1 MNHTTTNKERV
12 GILTKKMKKRQEP
25 NMVKRQNLSR
35 FTHHVSRFMFYTLFA
50 LLLIYT
56 VPSANA
62 QTIGVGSKRFTE
74 SYVLGEIAKK
84 LLEDAGYRVEHKQ
97 GMGGTIIVWDALK
110 SGDIA
115 MYPDY
120 TGTIQETI
128 LKSAT
133 PMTPEQMWSALAE
146 HGIGMAGEL
155 GFNNTYALTMRRT
168 DAETR
173 NIRKISDLKNH
184 PDIKVGLTHEF
195 LDRKDGWEP
204 LSRHYG
210 LQIKPRG
217 LEHAL
222 AYVALNNGEI
232 DLMDAYSTDAKLAEY
247 DLTVLE
253 DDLQFFPKYHAVF
266 LYRLDTDYAAI
277 DAIRGM
283 EGKIDEGLM
292 TQLNA
297 EAERTNDFTAAVSL
311 YFSEVEYRAVEVAS
325 ESFVSKLAR
334 WTGRHLMLVGISMA
348 IAILVSIPLGIRASR
363 PGILS
368 QIIIGVPGV
377 MQTVPSLALLA
388 LLVPVP
394 MLGISPT
401 TAIVALF
408 LYSLLPIVRNTATG
422 LQNIP
427 TPLRESAT
435 ALGLEPSA
443 QLTKVYLPMA
453 SRTIL
458 AGIKTSAIINVGTA
472 TLAALIGAGGLG
484 EPIISG
490 LALNDAEVILQG
502 AIPAA
507 LLAILV
513 QVCFDAL
520 DRLLIPRGL
529 RLEEASQHAAANE

>member
-1 MNHTTTNKERV
+1 
-12 GILTKKMKKRQEP
+12 MKKQQAP
-25 NMVKRQNLSR
+25 NNARQNNSR
-35 FTHHVSRFMFYTLFA
+35 FTFHVSRFTFYILSA
-50 LLLIYT
+50 LLLIYIL
-56 VPSANA
+56 PSADA

-84 LLEDAGYRVEHKQ
+84 LLEDVGYHVEFKQ
-97 GMGGTIIVWDALK
+97 GMGGTIIVWEALK

-133 PMTPEQMWSALAE
+133 PMTTEQMRSALAE

-155 GFNNTYALTMRRT
+155 GFNNTYAFAMRR
-168 DAETR
+168 AHSESE
-173 NIRKISDLKNH
+173 NIRKISDLRNH
-184 PDIKVGLTHEF
+184 PNLKVGLTHEF
-195 LDRKDGWEP
+195 LERKDGWEP

-217 LEHAL
+217 MEHAL
-222 AYVALNNGEI
+222 AYVALNNAGI

-253 DDLQFFPKYHAVF
+253 DDLNFFPKYNAVF
-266 LYRLDTDYAAI
+266 LYRLDADQAAI
-277 DAIRGM
+277 NAIHTLDGT
-283 EGKIDEGLM
+283 IDEGLM
-292 TQLNA
+292 TRLNA
-297 EAERTNDFTAAVSL
+297 EAERTKDFAVAASL
-311 YFSEVEYRAVEVAS
+311 YFSEKESRMVEVKS
-325 ESFVSKLAR
+325 ESFLSKLLR
-334 WTGRHLMLVGISMA
+334 WTARHLMLVGISMA
-348 IAILVSIPLGIRASR
+348 IAIVVSIPLGIRASR
-363 PGILS
+363 PGLLS
-368 QIIIGVPGV
+368 QIIIGVPGI

-394 MLGISPT
+394 MLGISPA

-408 LYSLLPIVRNTATG
+408 FYSLLPIVRNTATG

-435 ALGLEPSA
+435 ALGIEPSA

-513 QVCFDAL
+513 QVCFDGL
-520 DRLLIPRGL
+520 DRLIIPRGL
-529 RLEEASQHAAANE
+529 RLEAAFQKVAAGE

>member
-1 MNHTTTNKERV
+1 
-12 GILTKKMKKRQEP
+12 MKKQQKA
-25 NMVKRQNLSR
+25 NGNQQNISR
-35 FTHHVSRFMFYTLFA
+35 FTPHVSRLTFYTLFA
-50 LLLIYT
+50 FLFIYAL
-56 VPSANA
+56 PSADA

-84 LLEDAGYRVEHKQ
+84 LLEDKGFRVEFKQ
-97 GMGGTIIVWDALK
+97 GMGGTIIVWGALQN
-110 SGDIA
+110 GDIA

-133 PMTPEQMWSALAE
+133 PLTSEQMRSALTE
-146 HGIGMAGEL
+146 YGIGMTGEL
-155 GFNNTYALTMRRT
+155 GFNNTYAFAMRRG
-168 DAETR
+168 DSDSR
-173 NIRKISDLKNH
+173 NIHKISDLRDH
-184 PDIKVGLTHEF
+184 PNLKVGLTHEF
-195 LDRKDGWEP
+195 LERKDGWEP

-217 LEHAL
+217 MEHAL
-222 AYVALNNGEI
+222 AYAALNNGEI
-232 DLMDAYSTDAKLAEY
+232 DLMDAYSTDAKLVEY
-247 DLTVLE
+247 DLAVLE
-253 DDLQFFPKYHAVF
+253 DDLHFFPKYNAVF
-266 LYRLDTDYAAI
+266 LYRLNADQAAI
-277 DAIRGM
+277 DAIRTL
-283 EGKIDEGLM
+283 EGAIDEELM
-292 TQLNA
+292 TRLNA
-297 EAERTNDFTAAVSL
+297 EAERTKNFAAAASL
-311 YFSEVEYRAVEVAS
+311 YFSEVEHRVVEVGS
-325 ESFVSKLAR
+325 DSFVSKLLR
-334 WTGRHLMLVGISMA
+334 WTARHLMLVGISMA
-348 IAILVSIPLGIRASR
+348 IAIVVSIPLGIRASR
-363 PGILS
+363 PGLLS
-368 QIIIGVPGV
+368 QIIIGVPGI

-427 TPLRESAT
+427 TPLRESAA
-435 ALGLEPSA
+435 ALGLEPAA

-458 AGIKTSAIINVGTA
+458 AGIKTSVIINVGTA

-490 LALNDAEVILQG
+490 LALNDAEIILQG

-513 QVCFDAL
+513 QVCFDGL
-520 DRLLIPRGL
+520 DRLIIPRGL
-529 RLEEASQHAAANE
+529 RLKAASQQAAAGE

>member
-1 MNHTTTNKERV
+1 MREQQKIRR
-12 GILTKKMKKRQEP
+12 KRE
-25 NMVKRQNLSR
+25 KCSR
-35 FTHHVSRFMFYTLFA
+35 FTHHVSRFTFYTLSA
-50 LLLIYT
+50 LLIICAL
-56 VPSANA
+56 PFANA

-84 LLEDAGYRVEHKQ
+84 LLEDAGYHVEFKQ
-97 GMGGTIIVWDALK
+97 GMGGTIIVWEALK

-133 PMTPEQMWSALAE
+133 PLTSEQMRSALAE
-146 HGIGMAGEL
+146 HGIGMTGEL
-155 GFNNTYALTMRRT
+155 GFNNTYAFAMRRAHS
-168 DAETR
+168 DSL
-173 NIRKISDLKNH
+173 NIHKISDLQDH
-184 PDIKVGLTHEF
+184 PNLKVGFTHEF
-195 LDRKDGWEP
+195 LERADGWTP
-204 LSRHYG
+204 LSQRYG
-210 LQIKPRG
+210 LQIRPRG
-217 LEHAL
+217 MEHAL
-222 AYVALNNGEI
+222 AYVALNSGEI
-232 DLMDAYSTDAKLAEY
+232 DLMDAYSTDAKLVEY

-253 DDLQFFPKYHAVF
+253 DDLHFFPKYNAVF
-266 LYRLDTDYAAI
+266 LYRLDIDPAAI
-277 DAIRGM
+277 DAIRTV
-283 EGKIDEGLM
+283 EGAIDEGLM
-292 TQLNA
+292 TLLNA
-297 EAERTNDFTAAVSL
+297 EAERTNNFTAAASL
-311 YFSEVEYRAVEVAS
+311 YFSEVEHRAVEVTS
-325 ESFVSKLAR
+325 ESFVSKLVR
-334 WTGRHLMLVGISMA
+334 WTARHLMLVGISMV
-348 IAILVSIPLGIRASR
+348 IAIVVSIPLGIRASR
-363 PGILS
+363 PGMLS

-427 TPLRESAT
+427 TPLRESAA
-435 ALGLEPSA
+435 ALGLEPTA
-443 QLTKVYLPMA
+443 QLTKLYLPMA

-458 AGIKTSAIINVGTA
+458 AGIKTSVIINVGTA

-490 LALNDAEVILQG
+490 LALNNAEVILQG

-520 DRLLIPRGL
+520 DRLIIPRGL
-529 RLEEASQHAAANE
+529 RLEEASQQAGAGE

>member
-1 MNHTTTNKERV
+1 MGEGQART
-12 GILTKKMKKRQEP
+12 MKKQPE
-25 NMVKRQNLSR
+25 QNGKQQNISR
-35 FTHHVSRFMFYTLFA
+35 FTFHVSRFMFYTLST
-50 LLLIYT
+50 LMLICT
-56 VPSANA
+56 LASANA

-110 SGDIA
+110 NGDIA

-133 PMTPEQMWSALAE
+133 PMTSEQMRSALAE

-155 GFNNTYALTMRRT
+155 GFNNTYALAMRRT
-168 DAETR
+168 DADSR
-173 NIRKISDLKNH
+173 KIRKISDLRNH

-210 LQIKPRG
+210 LQNKPRG

-253 DDLQFFPKYHAVF
+253 DDLQFFPKYNAVF
-266 LYRLDTDYAAI
+266 LYRLDTDHAAI
-277 DAIRGM
+277 DAIRGL

-292 TQLNA
+292 TRLNA
-297 EAERTNDFTAAVSL
+297 EAERTNDFTAAASL
-311 YFSEVEYRAVEVAS
+311 YFSEVEHRAVEVAS

-394 MLGISPT
+394 WLGITPT

-427 TPLRESAT
+427 TPLKESAT

-529 RLEEASQHAAANE
+529 RLEEASQHAAASE

>member
-1 MNHTTTNKERV
+1 MKEQQKPNI
-12 GILTKKMKKRQEP
+12 GKRR
-25 NMVKRQNLSR
+25 NISR
-35 FTHHVSRFMFYTLFA
+35 ITHHALRITFHALS
-50 LLLIYT
+50 LLLFIYPLSS
-56 VPSANA
+56 VSA

-84 LLEDAGYRVEHKQ
+84 LLEDAGYRVELKE

-110 SGDIA
+110 NGNIA

-133 PMTPEQMWSALAE
+133 PMTSEQMRSALAE

-155 GFNNTYALTMRRT
+155 GFNNTYALAMRRT
-168 DAETR
+168 DAAAR
-173 NIRKISDLKNH
+173 NIRRISDLRNH
-184 PDIKVGLTHEF
+184 PNLKVGLTHEF
-195 LDRKDGWEP
+195 LERKDGWEP
-204 LSRHYG
+204 LSRRYG

-217 LEHAL
+217 MEHAL
-222 AYVALNNGEI
+222 AYVALNGGEI

-253 DDLQFFPKYHAVF
+253 DDLHFFPKYNAVF
-266 LYRLDTDYAAI
+266 LYRLDTDSAAI
-277 DAIRGM
+277 DAIRTLDGA
-283 EGKIDEGLM
+283 IDEGLM
-292 TQLNA
+292 TRLNA
-297 EAERTNDFTAAVSL
+297 EAERTNDFTAAASL
-311 YFSEVEYRAVEVAS
+311 YFSEVEHRTVAVAS
-325 ESFVSKLAR
+325 ESIVSKLTR
-334 WTGRHLMLVGISMA
+334 WTGRHLMLVGISML

-368 QIIIGVPGV
+368 QVIIGVPGV

-427 TPLRESAT
+427 TPLRESAA
-435 ALGLEPSA
+435 ALGLESAA

-513 QVCFDAL
+513 QVCFDGL
-520 DRLLIPRGL
+520 DRLIIPRGL
-529 RLEEASQHAAANE
+529 RLEAASQQAAAGE

>member
-1 MNHTTTNKERV
+1 MKWGV
-12 GILTKKMKKRQEP
+12 KKMKKQQELTG
-25 NMVKRQNLSR
+25 KRENISHLR
-35 FTHHVSRFMFYTLFA
+35 FHVSRFTFYALSA
-50 LLLIYT
+50 LLIICVL
-56 VPSANA
+56 PSVDA
-62 QTIGVGSKRFTE
+62 QEIGVGSKRFTE
-74 SYVLGEIAKK
+74 SYVLGEIAKR
-84 LLEDAGYRVEHKQ
+84 LLEDAGYHVEFKQ
-97 GMGGTIIVWDALK
+97 GMGGTIIVWEALK
-110 SGDIA
+110 NGDIA

-128 LKSAT
+128 LKSAN
-133 PMTPEQMWSALAE
+133 PMTPEQMRSALVE
-146 HGIGMAGEL
+146 HGIGMTGEL
-155 GFNNTYALTMRRT
+155 GFNNTYAFAMRRT
-168 DAETR
+168 DADAR
-173 NIRKISDLKNH
+173 NIRKISDLRNH
-184 PDIKVGLTHEF
+184 PNLKVGVSHEF
-195 LDRKDGWEP
+195 LKRKDGWEP
-204 LSRHYG
+204 LSRRYG
-210 LQIKPRG
+210 LQITPRG
-217 LEHAL
+217 MEHAL

-253 DDLQFFPKYHAVF
+253 DDLHFFPKYNAVY
-266 LYRLDTDYAAI
+266 LYRLDTDQAAI
-277 DAIRGM
+277 DAIRTLDGA
-283 EGKIDEGLM
+283 IDEGLM
-292 TQLNA
+292 TRLNA
-297 EAERTNDFTAAVSL
+297 EAERTNDFTAAASL
-311 YFSEVEYRAVEVAS
+311 YFSKAENRTVEVAS
-325 ESFVSKLAR
+325 ESFVSKLVR
-334 WTGRHLMLVGISMA
+334 WTARHLMLVGISMA

-368 QIIIGVPGV
+368 QVIIGVPGV

-427 TPLRESAT
+427 APLRESAT
-435 ALGLEPSA
+435 ALGMEPSA

-490 LALNDAEVILQG
+490 LALNNAEVILQG

-513 QVCFDAL
+513 QVCFDGL
-520 DRLLIPRGL
+520 DRLIIPKGL
-529 RLEEASQHAAANE
+529 RLAAASQQAAAGE

>member
-1 MNHTTTNKERV
+1 
-12 GILTKKMKKRQEP
+12 MKKQRNSNNQQ
-25 NMVKRQNLSR
+25 QNISR
-35 FTHHVSRFMFYTLFA
+35 FTFYTLSL
-50 LLLIYT
+50 LLLIYLL
-56 VPSANA
+56 PSAGA

-84 LLEDAGYRVEHKQ
+84 LLEDAGYDVEFKQ
-97 GMGGTIIVWDALK
+97 GMGGTIIVWEALK
-110 SGDIA
+110 NGDIA

-133 PMTPEQMWSALAE
+133 PMTSEQMRSALAE

-155 GFNNTYALTMRRT
+155 GFNNTYAFAMRR
-168 DAETR
+168 AHSNSL
-173 NIRKISDLKNH
+173 NIHKISDLQAH
-184 PDIKVGLTHEF
+184 PNLKVGFTHEF
-195 LDRKDGWEP
+195 LERADGWTP
-204 LSRHYG
+204 LSQRYG

-217 LEHAL
+217 MEHAL
-222 AYVALNNGEI
+222 AYVALNDAEI
-232 DLMDAYSTDAKLAEY
+232 DLMDAYSTDAKLVEY

-253 DDLQFFPKYHAVF
+253 DDLHFFPKYNAVF
-266 LYRLDTDYAAI
+266 LYRLDTDQAAI
-277 DAIRGM
+277 DAIRRL
-283 EGKIDEGLM
+283 EGKIDEELM
-292 TQLNA
+292 TRLNA
-297 EAERTNDFTAAVSL
+297 EAERTKDFAAAASL
-311 YFSEVEYRAVEVAS
+311 YFGEVEHRTVEVGS
-325 ESFVSKLAR
+325 ESFLSKLVR
-334 WTGRHLMLVGISMA
+334 WTGRHLMLVGVSMVV
-348 IAILVSIPLGIRASR
+348 AILVSIPLGIRASR
-363 PGILS
+363 PGLLS

-377 MQTVPSLALLA
+377 MQTIPSLALLA

-422 LQNIP
+422 LQNVP
-427 TPLRESAT
+427 TQLRESAA
-435 ALGLEPSA
+435 ALGLEPTA
-443 QLTKVYLPMA
+443 QLAKVYLPMA

-458 AGIKTSAIINVGTA
+458 AGIKTSVIINVGTA

-513 QVCFDAL
+513 QICFDAL

-529 RLEEASQHAAANE
+529 RLEEASQQSAAGE

>member
-1 MNHTTTNKERV
+1 
-12 GILTKKMKKRQEP
+12 MKKRQEA
-25 NMVKRQNLSR
+25 NGKRQNGSR
-35 FTHHVSRFMFYTLFA
+35 FTFYTLSA

-56 VPSANA
+56 LSSAHP
-62 QTIGVGSKRFTE
+62 QKIGVGSKRFTE

-84 LLEDAGYRVEHKQ
+84 LLEDAGYRVEFKQ
-97 GMGGTIIVWDALK
+97 GMGGTIIVWEALK
-110 SGDIA
+110 NGDIA

-133 PMTPEQMWSALAE
+133 PLTSDQMQSALAE
-146 HGIGMAGEL
+146 HGIGMTGEL
-155 GFNNTYALTMRRT
+155 GFNNTYALAMRRG
-168 DAETR
+168 DSDSR
-173 NIRKISDLKNH
+173 NIHKISDLRDH
-184 PDIKVGLTHEF
+184 PNLKVGLTHEF
-195 LDRKDGWEP
+195 LERKDGWMP
-204 LSRHYG
+204 LSQHYG
-210 LQIKPRG
+210 LQIRPRG
-217 LEHAL
+217 MEHAL

-232 DLMDAYSTDAKLAEY
+232 NLMDAYSTDAKLVEY

-253 DDLQFFPKYHAVF
+253 DDLNFFPKYNAAF
-266 LYRLDTDYAAI
+266 LYRLDTDPAAI
-277 DAIRGM
+277 DAIRKL
-283 EGKIDEGLM
+283 EGAIDEALM
-292 TQLNA
+292 TRLNA
-297 EAERTNDFTAAVSL
+297 EAERTKDFAAAASL
-311 YFSEVEYRAVEVAS
+311 YFSEIENRVVEVGS
-325 ESFVSKLAR
+325 ESFLSKLAR
-334 WTGRHLMLVGISMA
+334 WTARHLMLVGISMV
-348 IAILVSIPLGIRASR
+348 IAIVVSVPLGIRASR

-368 QIIIGVPGV
+368 QIIIGVPGI

-427 TPLRESAT
+427 PPLRESAT
-435 ALGLEPSA
+435 ALGLEPAA

-513 QVCFDAL
+513 QVCFDGL
-520 DRLLIPRGL
+520 DRLIIPRGL
-529 RLEEASQHAAANE
+529 RLEAVSQQAAAGSE

>member
-1 MNHTTTNKERV
+1 
-12 GILTKKMKKRQEP
+12 MKKQKAHNKQR
-25 NMVKRQNLSR
+25 NLSR
-35 FTHHVSRFMFYTLFA
+35 ITHYGSRFTFYTLTT
-50 LLLIYT
+50 LLLIC
-56 VPSANA
+56 PLFSADA
-62 QTIGVGSKRFTE
+62 QEIGIGSKRFTE

-84 LLEDAGYRVEHKQ
+84 LLEDAGYRVELKQ
-97 GMGGTIIVWDALK
+97 GMGGTIIVWEALRN
-110 SGDIA
+110 GDIA

-133 PMTPEQMWSALAE
+133 PMTVEQMRRALAE

-155 GFNNTYALTMRRT
+155 GFNNTYAFAMRRAHS
-168 DAETR
+168 DSL
-173 NIRKISDLKNH
+173 NIHKISDLQDH
-184 PDIKVGLTHEF
+184 PNLKAGFTHEF
-195 LDRKDGWEP
+195 LERADGWMP
-204 LSRHYG
+204 LSQRYG
-210 LQIKPRG
+210 LEIKPRG
-217 LEHAL
+217 MEHAL
-222 AYVALNNGEI
+222 AYVALNSGEI
-232 DLMDAYSTDAKLAEY
+232 DLMDAYSTDAKLVEY

-253 DDLQFFPKYHAVF
+253 DDLHFFPKYNAVF
-266 LYRLDTDYAAI
+266 LYRLDTDPAAI
-277 DAIRGM
+277 DAIH
-283 EGKIDEGLM
+283 KLDSTINEGLM
-292 TQLNA
+292 TRLNA
-297 EAERTNDFTAAVSL
+297 EAERTKNFAAAASL
-311 YFSEVEYRAVEVAS
+311 YFSEVEHRTVEVES
-325 ESFVSKLAR
+325 ESFVSKLVR

-348 IAILVSIPLGIRASR
+348 IAIVISIPLGIRASR

-377 MQTVPSLALLA
+377 MQTIPSLALLA
-388 LLVPVP
+388 ILVPVP
-394 MLGISPT
+394 MLGTSPT

-427 TPLRESAT
+427 TPLRESAA
-435 ALGLEPSA
+435 ALGLESSA

-490 LALNDAEVILQG
+490 LALNNAEVILQG

-507 LLAILV
+507 ILAILV

-520 DRLLIPRGL
+520 DRLIIPRGL
-529 RLEEASQHAAANE
+529 RLEAASQQAAAGE